1 MKKNQS
7 ILILAL
13 SFCLIFIRCS
23 SFEVTKSMKDDLN
36 LYEIEKS
43 RVITVA
49 DKIMKEGPI
58 TITSSS
64 SPRSAG
70 GKHDFFSQSDY
81 WWPDPKNP
89 EGPYIRKDGLTNPD
103 NFVEHRRAMVR
114 LSLQVPAL
122 VAAYKITNKN
132 EYALK
137 AIEHLK
143 DWFIDEETK
152 MNPHLEYAQAV
163 MGVSTGRGVG
173 IIDAIHLVEVAQS
186 IILLD
191 KARVLDESDS
201 RIIKKWFSDFLLWMT
216 TSKNGIEERDAKNNH
231 GTCWVMQVAEYAKLV
246 GDKKLIDYCRERYK
260 TVLLPTQLGADGSF
274 PLELVR
280 TKPYSYSI
288 FNLDVMTMVCQI
300 LTDEKE
306 NLFNFTLQD
315 GRSIKIGMEFL
326 FPFIADKSKWS
337 YPKDVMYFDVFPN
350 RQPFLF
356 FGGLAF
362 KEKKYLELWNKLNS
376 DPQDDEVIRNFPIR
390 QPVVWV
396 DQNN

>member
-7 ILILAL
+7 ILTLAL
-13 SFCLIFIRCS
+13 TFCLIVIRCS
-23 SFEVTKSMKDDLN
+23 SFEVTKSTKDDLN
-36 LYEIEKS
+36 LNEIEKN
-43 RVITVA
+43 RVITAA
-49 DKIMKEGPI
+49 DKYLKEEPI

-122 VAAYKITNKN
+122 AAAYKITNKN

-143 DWFIDEETK
+143 AWFIDEETK

-163 MGVSTGRGVG
+163 MGVSIGRGVG

-186 IILLD
+186 IIILD

-246 GDKKLIDYCRERYK
+246 GDKKSLDYCRERYK

-274 PLELVR
+274 PLELAR

-300 LTDEKE
+300 ITDEEE
-306 NLFNFTLQD
+306 NLFYFTLPD
-315 GRSIKIGMEFL
+315 GRSIKTGMEFL

-350 RQPFLF
+350 RQPFLL
-356 FGGLAF
+356 FGGMAF
-362 KEKKYLELWNKLNS
+362 NEGKYLELWKKLNA

-390 QPVVWV
+390 QPVLWV
-396 DQNN
+396 D

>member
-1 MKKNQS
+1 MK
-7 ILILAL
+7 
-13 SFCLIFIRCS
+13 
-23 SFEVTKSMKDDLN
+23 
-36 LYEIEKS
+36 LYEIEKN
-43 RVITVA
+43 RVITAA
-49 DKIMKEGPI
+49 DKFMKEGPI

-89 EGPYIRKDGLTNPD
+89 EGPYIRKDGMTNPD

-143 DWFIDEETK
+143 AWFIDEETK

-186 IILLD
+186 IIILD

-246 GDKKLIDYCRERYK
+246 GDKKSLDYCRERYK
-260 TVLLPTQLGADGSF
+260 TVLLPNQLGPDGSF
-274 PLELVR
+274 PLELAR

-300 LTDEKE
+300 LTDEEE
-306 NLFNFTLQD
+306 NLFSFTLPD
-315 GRSIKIGMEFL
+315 GRSIKTGMEFL

-356 FGGLAF
+356 FGAMAF
-362 KEKKYLELWNKLNS
+362 NEEKYLELWKKLNA

-390 QPVVWV
+390 QPVLWV
-396 DQNN
+396 D

>member
-1 MKKNQS
+1 MKKNQI
-7 ILILAL
+7 ILTLAL
-13 SFCLIFIRCS
+13 IFCLIFIRCS
-23 SFEVTKSMKDDLN
+23 SSQVTKSTNEDLK

-43 RVITVA
+43 RVITAA
-49 DKIMKEGPI
+49 DKYLKEGPI

-143 DWFIDEETK
+143 AWFIDEETK

-186 IILLD
+186 IIILD

-246 GDKKLIDYCRERYK
+246 GDKKSLDYCRQRYK
-260 TVLLPTQLGADGSF
+260 TVLLPNQLGLDGSF
-274 PLELVR
+274 PLELAR

-300 LTDEKE
+300 LTDEEE
-306 NLFNFTLQD
+306 NLFSFTLPD
-315 GRSIKIGMEFL
+315 GRSIKTGMEFL

-356 FGGLAF
+356 FGAIAF
-362 KEKKYLELWNKLNS
+362 NEEKYLELWKKLNA
-376 DPQDDEVIRNFPIR
+376 DPQDDEVIRNFAIR
-390 QPVVWV
+390 QPILWV
-396 DQNN
+396 D

>member
-1 MKKNQS
+1 MVK
-7 ILILAL
+7 IIIVTLACFA
-13 SFCLIFIRCS
+13 SAFS
-23 SFEVTKSMKDDLN
+23 QNNYSMKVRLN
-36 LYEIEKS
+36 LYEFERARIISQAEEYLIE
-43 RVITVA
+43 A
-49 DKIMKEGPI
+49 PI

-89 EGPYIRKDGLTNPD
+89 EAPYIRKDGITNPD

-143 DWFIDEETK
+143 AWFIDDVTK

-163 MGVSTGRGVG
+163 MGVSIGRGVG

-186 IILLD
+186 IIILD
-191 KARVLDESDS
+191 KSRVLDESDS

-246 GDKKLIDYCRERYK
+246 GDKKSLDYCRERYK
-260 TVLLPTQLGADGSF
+260 TVLLPNQLGADGTF
-274 PLELVR
+274 PLELAR

-300 LTDEKE
+300 LTDEEE
-306 NLFNFTLQD
+306 NLFSFTLPD
-315 GRSIKIGMEFL
+315 GRSIKTGIEFL

-356 FGGLAF
+356 FGAMAF
-362 KEKKYLELWNKLNS
+362 NEEKYLELWKKLNA
-376 DPQDDEVIRNFPIR
+376 DPQNDEVIRNFPIR
-390 QPVVWV
+390 QPVLWV
-396 DQNN
+396 D